1 MIILILAIY
10 IFNNYAKIKE
20 GMYSSSLSGSG
31 WSGSARDRC
40 GGDCDYDT
48 DKHNGCKG
56 FLKCKQRNGYER
68 VPGCSGNGRS
78 GFDYCYN
85 PYINYDNETV
95 GNTMKRI
102 NNFWTTRNAN
112 RTWPG
117 HAADYYTETK
127 TMPSDLGDQARL
139 HYWFHVRDQ
148 GWGNHTYLYMYL
160 HNETKG
166 ITYHMKSGYGRN
178 GKVHSGTINISPY
191 VAAGDKVKI
200 RFRPSRWW
208 SGHRLYFYRF
218 TNMHLDYN
226 VKGNRQGP
234 KGDRGPAGPRGYK
247 GSGSRG
253 PRGHAGKTIKGQ
265 TGAKGARGSQGIAG
279 PSGAKGATGPR
290 GIQGPAGKDGDGI
303 RGQKGETGPRGQR
316 GERGPQGIAGTGL
329 VPKTFGLA
337 QQYDKG
343 DYVFS
348 DSNRG
353 VGKSM
358 FIAQGSF
365 TAQALPKDDDTNWVE
380 FRAEKGDKGDKG
392 NIGDTGQTGRQGPK
406 GNTGEKGEMGY
417 PGLTGPTGSTGLQ
430 GPQGDIGIRG
440 PRGWTGIQGN
450 TGIRGERG
458 SRGDKGDTGYI
469 KQFKVV
475 KKGVPDMTISDF
487 DCKKHAQTLGST
499 YYRSDNK
506 YYASGCQEIT
516 RPSGTKEYTFNNS
529 VNTTN
534 CGKVPD
540 NRNFKGYT
548 IACLQELPYNLV
560 KTYNTEFDL
569 VSAGPSDKSVP
580 KLDCKRY
587 GDMNGL
593 DMTVIDDKNAPPG
606 CFRWR
611 KNKKGT
617 HTKRI
622 NNIPVTIS
630 TDYKDE
636 VYYNDTLG
644 MGVNCGIDNKV
655 CVQQNPHYKDNN
667 KTIFNQIKLNTR
679 LQEQQK
685 MLAKYKS
692 QLKNLNSQIVKAN
705 KNNQM
710 YQVAAQQQAGAVLP
724 GGTTTQS
731 GKFVKINNPNLK
743 FNTIGAL
750 GQAIAAGTVTQK
762 DLRPLSSRGQ
772 LIKDVAAAE
781 TQLGTF
787 KAPKKKKKKKQK
799 SISLWNVEGLKN
811 EYLYDRPSL
820 FRWVTDLFQGKKEGM
835 DNNNKLNK
843 KFITDL
849 VDLIIKKMNAEPMK
863 DLHQIQISKE
873 ELMTL
878 KTTTQ
883 PMLPDNSMK
892 TLLQK
897 QDKIGLMSLM
907 VMTDTNSPIVPED
920 VKKIIPA
927 NAMDIAINHGKSILE
942 DEIIKHFN
950 NKNQMEEKDLHLI
963 ARNKFNNQMVTN
975 SIKGFYKHMMK
986 DTPRDKQWFENL
998 SIPNP
1003 VPGKPPI
1010 KLNLNKPVS
1019 SSPLPSDNDLGKGA
1033 GSKMNMDTPLTGNNS
1048 GPAMSPQA
1056 ADEMQKNK
1064 CIKGCVKPE
1073 SIHADCSK
1081 DIIRQVIDGQDKYF
1095 RMCSKVCLPRNHTDY
1110 VNYDKSG
1117 PDLPYNPID
1126 HGCRDTQAHCVKNCS
1141 KSMVEVD
1148 ENGRDLNQLNR
1159 KTVPL
1164 YSKSKMFSVSQTN
1177 NMFGQT
1183 DNRLGGS
1190 KTAYKKD
1197 YKPEDPH
1204 PKDGFGYSDAMWSFK
1219 P

>member
-1 MIILILAIY
+1 MNTCIKLLMIIILILAIY

-20 GMYSSSLSGSG
+20 GMYTSSLYGTN

-40 GGDCDYDT
+40 GGDCDYDA
-48 DKHNGCKG
+48 DKNGGCKG
-56 FLKCKQRNGYER
+56 FLKCKQRNTYEK
-68 VPGCSGNGRS
+68 VPGCSGQGVS
-78 GFDYCYN
+78 GLDYCYN
-85 PYINYDNETV
+85 PHIDYSTKKV
-95 GNTMKRI
+95 GNSMKRV
-102 NNFWTTRNAN
+102 NNFWPAKSVRSWRRGNYN
-112 RTWPG
+112 
-117 HAADYYTETK
+117 TETK
-127 TMPSDLGDQARL
+127 TMPSDLGDSVKL
-139 HYWFHVRDQ
+139 HFWFHVRDQ
-148 GWGNHTYLYMYL
+148 GWGNHTYMYMYL
-160 HNETKG
+160 ENTTKG
-166 ITYHMKSGYGRN
+166 ITKHLKSGYGRR

-191 VAAGDKVKI
+191 VAAGDKVYI

-208 SGHRLYFYRF
+208 SGHRLYFYKF

-226 VKGNRQGP
+226 TTGNKQGAVGP
-234 KGDRGPAGPRGYK
+234 RGPAGPTGVK
-247 GSGSRG
+247 GTGLRG
-253 PRGHAGKTIKGQ
+253 PKGDDGKSIKGQ
-265 TGAKGARGSQGIAG
+265 IGKKGAQGSQGIAG
-279 PSGAKGATGPR
+279 PSGIKGVRGPR
-290 GIQGPAGKDGDGI
+290 GLTGAKGSDGDGI
-303 RGQKGETGPRGQR
+303 RGQAGEKGPVGAPGEKGEKGETGS
-316 GERGPQGIAGTGL
+316 AGTGL
-329 VPKTFGLA
+329 VPKTFGFA
-337 QQYDKG
+337 QQYNRG
-343 DYVFS
+343 DYVFT

-353 VGKSM
+353 TGKSM

-365 TAQALPKDDDTNWVE
+365 ISRALPKDDDTNWIE
-380 FRAEKGDKGDKG
+380 FRAERGEKGDKGKAG
-392 NIGDTGQTGRQGPK
+392 KMGGTGLTGRQGPK
-406 GNTGEKGEMGY
+406 GNRGEKGDRGA
-417 PGLTGPTGSTGLQ
+417 TGATSARGAAGLQ
-430 GPQGDIGIRG
+430 GPQGDLGLTG
-440 PRGWTGIQGN
+440 PRGWTGVPGSV
-450 TGIRGERG
+450 GIRGERG

-469 KQFKVV
+469 KQYKIV

-487 DCKKHAQTLGST
+487 DCKRHSQTLGSK
-499 YYRSDNK
+499 YYRSDNN
-506 YYASGCQEIT
+506 YYSSGCQEIT
-516 RPSGTKEYTFNNS
+516 RPDGTKEYTYNDS

-569 VSAGPSDKSVP
+569 ISAGPSDKSVP

-593 DMTVIDDKNAPPG
+593 DMKIVDDKNAPPG

-636 VYYNDTLG
+636 VYYNDTLS
-644 MGVNCGIDNKV
+644 MGVDCGIDNKV
-655 CVQQNPHYKDNN
+655 CIQQNPHYKDNN
-667 KTIFNQIKLNTR
+667 KTIFNQIKLNSR
-679 LQEQQK
+679 LQEQQQ
-685 MLAKYKS
+685 MLTKYKS
-692 QLKNLNSQIVKAN
+692 QLKSLNSKINTAN
-705 KNNQM
+705 KNNKM
-710 YQVAAQQQAGAVLP
+710 YQVAAQQQAGDVLP
-724 GGTTTQS
+724 GGTTQS
-731 GKFVKINNPNLK
+731 GQSGQIVKINNPSLN
-743 FNTIGAL
+743 FNSIGAL
-750 GQAIAAGTVTQK
+750 GQAIEAGTVTQK

-781 TQLGTF
+781 TQLGRF
-787 KAPKKKKKKKQK
+787 EAAKKKIQNKQK
-799 SISLWNVEGLKN
+799 SISLWNVEGLNN

-835 DNNNKLNK
+835 WNNNKLNLK
-843 KFITDL
+843 K
-849 VDLIIKKMNAEPMK
+849 
-863 DLHQIQISKE
+863 
-873 ELMTL
+873 
-878 KTTTQ
+878 
-883 PMLPDNSMK
+883 
-892 TLLQK
+892 
-897 QDKIGLMSLM
+897 
-907 VMTDTNSPIVPED
+907 
-920 VKKIIPA
+920 
-927 NAMDIAINHGKSILE
+927 
-942 DEIIKHFN
+942 
-950 NKNQMEEKDLHLI
+950 
-963 ARNKFNNQMVTN
+963 R
-975 SIKGFYKHMMK
+975 
-986 DTPRDKQWFENL
+986 
-998 SIPNP
+998 
-1003 VPGKPPI
+1003 
-1010 KLNLNKPVS
+1010 VS

-1033 GSKMNMDTPLTGNNS
+1033 GSKVTNMNSPLTGNNS
-1048 GPAMSPQA
+1048 GPDMSPQA

-1073 SIHADCSK
+1073 SINADCSK

-1095 RMCSKVCLPRNHTDY
+1095 RMCSKQCLPRSHADY

-1117 PDLPYNPID
+1117 TDLPYNPID

-1197 YKPEDPH
+1197 YKPENPH
-1204 PKDGFGYSDAMWSFK
+1204 PKDGFVYNDAMWSFK